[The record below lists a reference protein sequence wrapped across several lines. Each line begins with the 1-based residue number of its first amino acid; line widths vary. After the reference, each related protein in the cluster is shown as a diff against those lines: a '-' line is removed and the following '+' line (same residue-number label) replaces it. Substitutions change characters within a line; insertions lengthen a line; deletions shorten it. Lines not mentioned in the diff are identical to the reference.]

1 MYNVTYIDT
10 PLVELDLTQG
20 FPTASMPFKKK
31 LYLRNHVIILSATEC
46 SRGEVRGGW
55 GRAISQGRRGG
66 EGQGGGGEG
75 RGVGGMEGA
84 SGNFGKEGR
93 EKFWEGVGREE
104 DEGRACVGI
113 SST

>member
-1 MYNVTYIDT
+1 MFKCMYNVTYIDT

-75 RGVGGMEGA
+75 GGGGGREGA
-84 SGNFGKEGR
+84 SGNFG
-93 EKFWEGVGREE
+93 KFWEGVGREE
-104 DEGRACVGI
+104 EEGRACVGI
-113 SST
+113 SIT